1 MQHFGSG
8 FGQDP
13 SEPWGDTAVAI
24 VGMAC
29 RFAGARSID
38 DYWAN
43 LCGGVTSIIRY
54 SDEELIAAGVD
65 PALLADPRYVK
76 AGAPLADMECFD
88 ATLFGLSP
96 RDAALMDPQH
106 RHFLEC
112 AWEALENAGHSP
124 ERFAGAIGVFAGSGH
139 NGYMA
144 ANLLGDPALRR
155 EVGPFQ
161 LQHAG
166 NDKDFLT
173 TRVSYLLNLRGP
185 SINIQTACS
194 TSLVATHMAIQSLL
208 SNECDMA
215 LAGGVSIGV
224 PHRQGYMVEEGGI
237 LSPDGDCRPFDAA
250 SKGTVIGSGAGIIV
264 LRRLRDAMESG
275 DHIYAVIR
283 GTAIN
288 NDGSGK
294 VSYHAPSVDGQ
305 AHAITE
311 ALSIADVDAGTVGY
325 VEAHGTGTPV
335 GDSIEIAA
343 LTQAFRKD
351 SAEIGYCG
359 LGSVKANIGHAD
371 TAAGVASLIKVALS
385 LHHAQLSPSRNF
397 TKADPASGLAES
409 PFVIG
414 HTLRPWAR
422 LGAQPL
428 RAGVNSLGVGGTN
441 AHAVLE
447 EAPRRAPGDPS
458 RSHQLLILSALS
470 ADVLDANMAAL
481 AEHLAAHP
489 GLNLADVAY
498 TMSVGRQALGRR
510 RVVVAENATEAAA
523 ALADPASPKLFSADA
538 LADRGVAFL
547 FHGAGSHYVA
557 MGAGLYRSEPLFRS
571 TINDCIDRMKRIA
584 GIDLRPVLLPPTDGR
599 DFARDMLERPS
610 VALPALF
617 AVQVALGR
625 LLMSWGARPAGMIG
639 RDVGEYAAAHLAGV
653 FGLEDALRIVHLRGE
668 LSERG
673 SAAPDE
679 FHAML
684 RTVPMQA
691 PALPFVS
698 SLTGNWITPAEA
710 VSAGYWARHLEE
722 AGRFDEGL
730 ARLREAPDQVLL
742 EVGPGRAAA
751 DAIAPLRT
759 LRQPEEEAADT
770 AFLLGTLG
778 RLWALGVEVNWGRY
792 WIDEKRLRLPLPTYR
807 FERQRHWIEPAVQ
820 PVRAEDGSADKRAD
834 MADWFYE
841 PHWRRTAL
849 PAAQASTAAAL
860 IFEDALG
867 IGAAI
872 ARHLRAAGRAAILV
886 RPGRHYRHE
895 AADRFTIDPRK
906 PGDYA
911 ALLKALAAR
920 GRLPGQI
927 YHLWLTTG
935 FWRGWRASDGEQIQR
950 RGFDSLRFL
959 TQALAAHEFAAPVQI
974 ALVSDGVQR
983 VCDEAVLSP
992 AKATVLGPC
1001 RVIRQEYPHL
1011 HVRSIDLAVQQWSD
1025 AGRSRIADAL
1035 IAELASP
1042 DVAEAIAYRVGERW
1056 TQGFQPAPRGTGG
1069 TSRLRPRGVYL
1080 ITGGMGGPGLALARH
1095 LAETQRARLALI
1107 GRTAVPPRE
1116 SWEAEL
1122 ARLSADDP
1130 PGRRLRDLLAIE
1142 EAGGEVLAIAADMAD
1157 VGAMRRAIRQVR
1169 ACFGAIDGVFHAAG
1183 LVDDDPV
1190 SFGHAEVART
1200 VRMPS
1205 VLEEALGAAQPDF
1218 LALFSSVS
1226 AIAGAVGQADQA
1238 AAGAFLDAYAQAR
1251 RADERTRVV
1260 SIGWSPWETVAEGSS
1275 GMLPE
1280 QGFRALERILSG
1292 PDAAHVIVSPRPL
1305 EAEIERMR
1313 ATHQP
1318 SVPSGRSLP
1327 EGSAAAL
1334 PATEAERLIAGL
1346 WTEMLG
1352 IEPVL
1357 RTDSFFDLGGRSSQA
1372 VQLASRLRELT
1383 GRTLPLSALFENP
1396 TVQRLAAILDPNSA
1410 PLAHEAITAPAAAGL
1425 VTIRAGGD
1433 RPPLFLV
1440 HDGLGETLLYRGL
1453 ALRLHAGHAVYGIE
1467 PKRRPDGGFA
1477 HTRVDEMAADY
1488 VGRIQKLRPHGPYLL
1503 AGLCAGGVLAL
1514 EMARRLQ
1521 DKGETVAFVGIMDA
1535 ADVDAGKRRLYA
1547 TRSRLERVRELLSNA
1562 GGLGVIPALLR
1573 KVCNYCVWQV
1583 RSRLERRQRLQ
1594 LVDDMRG
1601 AETGAAGLSFMQLY
1615 ELAHEAHRPQ
1625 GLFAGGDVA
1634 LFRAT
1639 SGDGT
1644 PEDIPFAEI
1653 YTDCIL
1659 GWGKRVADEV
1669 ELVPVPGG
1677 HVSLLQE
1684 PHVETLAR
1692 LLQQRLDDS
1701 LARWA
1706 PGDGAGPG
1714 RGRPASAIIR
1724 PSLVPAEMLR

>member
-43 LCGGVTSIIRY
+43 LCGGVQSVIRY

-65 PALLADPRYVK
+65 PTLLSDPRYVK

-88 ATLFGLSP
+88 AALFGLGP

-139 NGYMA
+139 NGYMT

-288 NDGSGK
+288 NDGAGK
-294 VSYHAPSVDGQ
+294 VSYHAPSIDGQ

-385 LHHAQLSPSRNF
+385 LHHAQLPPSLNF
-397 TKADPASGLAES
+397 TEADPASGLAES
-409 PFVIG
+409 PFVVG
-414 HTLRPWAR
+414 DALRPWAR

-428 RAGVNSLGVGGTN
+428 RAGVNALGVGGTN
-441 AHAVLE
+441 AHAILE
-447 EAPRRAPGDPS
+447 EAPRRVPGDPS
-458 RSHQLLILSALS
+458 RPHQLLVLSARS
-470 ADVLDANMAAL
+470 AEALDANTAAL
-481 AEHLAAHP
+481 ADHLAAHP

-510 RVVVAENATEAAA
+510 RVVVAENPAEAAA
-523 ALADPASPKLFSADA
+523 ALADPVSPGAFTADA
-538 LADRGVAFL
+538 MADPTVVLL
-547 FHGAGSHYVA
+547 FAGAGSPYVA

-571 TINDCIDRMKRIA
+571 TINDCIDRVKRIA
-584 GIDLRPVLLPPTDGR
+584 GIDLRPVLLPPPDGL

-610 VALPALF
+610 VALPALL

-639 RDVGEYAAAHLAGV
+639 QDAGEYAAAHLAGV
-653 FGLEDALRIVHLRGE
+653 FGIEDALRIVHMRGR
-668 LSERG
+668 LSEDV
-673 SAAPDE
+673 SATSDE
-679 FHAML
+679 FRSML

-698 SLTGNWITPAEA
+698 SFTGNWITPAEA
-710 VSAGYWARHLEE
+710 MSADYWARHLEE
-722 AGRFDEGL
+722 ATRFDEGL
-730 ARLREAPDQVLL
+730 ARLREAPDRVLL
-742 EVGPGRAAA
+742 EVGPGRVA
-751 DAIAPLRT
+751 DGIATLHS
-759 LRQPEEEAADT
+759 LRQPEEPAADT
-770 AFLLGTLG
+770 AFLLNALG
-778 RLWALGVEVNWGRY
+778 QLWALGVDVNWGRY

-807 FERQRHWIEPAVQ
+807 FERQRHWIEPPAQ
-820 PVRAEDGSADKRAD
+820 PEPTEDETADKRAD
-834 MADWFYE
+834 MADWFHE

-849 PAAQASTAAAL
+849 PMAQVGTAAAL
-860 IFEDALG
+860 IFEDGLG

-886 RPGRHYRHE
+886 RPGRRYRQE
-895 AADRFTIDPRK
+895 AVDRFIIDPRR

-935 FWRGWRASDGEQIQR
+935 FWRGWRASGGEQIQK

-959 TQALAAHEFAAPVQI
+959 TQALAAHELAAPVEI
-974 ALVSDGVQR
+974 ALVSDGIQR

-992 AKATVLGPC
+992 AKATALGPC
-1001 RVIRQEYPHL
+1001 RAIRREYPHL
-1011 HVRSIDLAVQQWSD
+1011 HARSVDLAVQQWSD

-1042 DVAEAIAYRVGERW
+1042 DDAEAIAYRAGERW
-1056 TQGFQPAPRGTGG
+1056 IQDFQSASRGTGK
-1069 TSRLRPRGVYL
+1069 SRLRSRGVYL
-1080 ITGGMGGPGLALARH
+1080 MTGGLEGAGLALARY
-1095 LAETQRARLALI
+1095 LAETQHARLALI
-1107 GRTAVPPRE
+1107 ERSAVPPRE
-1116 SWEAEL
+1116 SWESEL
-1122 ARLSADDP
+1122 ARLAPDDP
-1130 PGRRLRDLLAIE
+1130 RGGRLRDLLAIE
-1142 EAGGEVLAIAADMAD
+1142 QAGGEVLAMAADMTDA
-1157 VGAMRRAIRQVR
+1157 GAMRRAIRRVR
-1169 ACFGAIDGVFHAAG
+1169 ARFGAIDGIFHAAG
-1183 LVDDDPV
+1183 LVDT
-1190 SFGHAEVART
+1190 EVAHAAL
-1200 VRMPS
+1200 MPS
-1205 VLEEALGAAQPDF
+1205 VLEEALGAAQPGF
-1218 LALFSSVS
+1218 LVLFSPIGT
-1226 AIAGAVGQADQA
+1226 IAEQAGQAAVA
-1238 AAGAFLDAYAQAR
+1238 AFHDAYAQAR

-1260 SIGWSPWETVAEGSS
+1260 SIGWSPWEDASA
-1275 GMLPE
+1275 GMSPE
-1280 QGFRALERILSG
+1280 ERFRALDRILSG

-1305 EAEIERMR
+1305 AAQRRRMKASHR
-1313 ATHQP
+1313 PPA
-1318 SVPSGRSLP
+1318 RIARELP
-1327 EGSAAAL
+1327 AGSAAAL
-1334 PATEAERLIAGL
+1334 PATEAERLIASL

-1352 IEPVL
+1352 VEPVL
-1357 RTDSFFDLGGRSSQA
+1357 RTDSFFDLGGQSLPA
-1372 VQLASRLRELT
+1372 VQFVSRLRERT
-1383 GRTLPLSALFENP
+1383 GRTLPLSTLFENP

-1410 PLAHEAITAPAAAGL
+1410 PVASEAVAAPTAAGL
-1425 VTIRAGGD
+1425 VTIRPGGE
-1433 RPPLFLV
+1433 RAPLFLV

-1467 PKRRPDGGFA
+1467 PRRRPDGGFA

-1488 VGRIQKLRPHGPYLL
+1488 VGRIQTLRPHGPYLL
-1503 AGLCAGGVLAL
+1503 AGLCAGGTLAL

-1535 ADVDAGKRRLYA
+1535 ADVDAGRRRLYA
-1547 TRSRLERVRELLSNA
+1547 TRSRLERVRALLSNA
-1562 GGLGVIPALLR
+1562 GGPSVIPALLR
-1573 KVCNYCVWQV
+1573 KICNYCIWQV

-1594 LVDDMRG
+1594 IVDDMRG
-1601 AETGAAGLSFMQLY
+1601 AGAGAPGLSFVQLY
-1615 ELAHEAHRPQ
+1615 ELAHEAHRPR
-1625 GLFAGGDVA
+1625 GLFVGGDVA

-1706 PGDGAGPG
+1706 PGDGAGAGTG
-1714 RGRPASAIIR
+1714 RSAAQAIR